1 MTVAGEVPQDL
12 QAEYRVP
19 DMNEFRLPVSNLEF
33 PCPQSGGFTGQG
45 VHLRSASV
53 NDADSKGAQIPD
65 MHTFRLD
72 AKSLDHLPQQL
83 VLPRSQ
89 TASRVPSRVLSER
102 SPSTNDVSNARGVQT
117 PIMPQS
123 MSDFKIPI
131 DILEP
136 VSPETSLPRGQGPQV
151 PRVGSQKNNGSLSS
165 FAPAAS
171 CPSMT
176 SLAQFSNAETAR
188 TGCSEKSRV
197 TAMREADIDLALQ
210 RISQDRT
217 GTGSTALAE
226 GEEHDSHSSCSTDRD
241 DDFGDN
247 QASTWRDETPLGE
260 SLSLMGDPQTSN
272 FSNETTCNDGRSPQQ
287 GQVQQDVVLAEGCDA
302 PSPSRLAGTSRLKA
316 QSCPK
321 LDSIQDEDAAD
332 DISDAGSLFANRG
345 CPLSPKG
352 EEIDAKQT
360 FVKSASQESPG
371 CNRLLPQRR
380 SFLRHLLPK
389 VAAKPSAIVPS
400 EFSPKE
406 RTAARSIM
414 QLFHR
419 ATRRHQIDSSAAGG

>member
-1 MTVAGEVPQDL
+1 MIVAGEFPQDL

-19 DMNEFRLPVSNLEF
+19 DMNEFRLPISNLEF

-72 AKSLDHLPQQL
+72 AKSLDHLPQQP

-102 SPSTNDVSNARGVQT
+102 SPSTNDVSNARGVQA

-131 DILEP
+131 NILDP
-136 VSPETSLPRGQGPQV
+136 VSPGTSLPRGQGRQV

-210 RISQDRT
+210 KISQDRT
-217 GTGSTALAE
+217 GAEAE
-226 GEEHDSHSSCSTDRD
+226 GDDDCDSQSSCSTDRD

-260 SLSLMGDPQTSN
+260 SPSLMGDPQISN
-272 FSNETTCNDGRSPQQ
+272 SSNEKACNDGTSPQQ

-316 QSCPK
+316 QSYPK

-332 DISDAGSLFANRG
+332 DTDDISNAGSLFANRG
-345 CPLSPKG
+345 CSLSPKG
-352 EEIDAKQT
+352 EEIDAKQK
-360 FVKSASQESPG
+360 FVKSASEESPG

-380 SFLRHLLPK
+380 SFLSYLLPK

-400 EFSPKE
+400 EFTPKE
-406 RTAARSIM
+406 HTAARSIM